1 MSRLASRLH
10 VLPRAVAGSLLRRR
24 RPQQVARILVAHH
37 LLLGDTLMLTA
48 LLSRLRQRH
57 PRAVIEMTVAPA
69 LMPLYATRPYG
80 VEALPYDPQQPRLTR
95 AVTRRGPY
103 DLALVPG
110 DNRHALLARAAGARW
125 IVAFERDT
133 PGWKNHV
140 ADQLLAWPTQPT
152 HLADIFASLAGVG
165 DETFDRTAWAAPPCA
180 AFELPATPFAV
191 LHVGAGSPLRQ
202 WRPTRWAA
210 LAQHLRMRGLQPV
223 WSAGPGETALV
234 DMIDPERRFAS
245 LAGQLDL
252 AQIWRLLAR
261 ANLLVVPDTGIAHLA
276 KIAGAPTVCLFG
288 PGSDALFGASRFWR
302 RHPFE
307 AVIEPDFPCRDQR
320 TLFKRDLPWVR
331 RCQRGTDRC
340 AAAACMDA
348 LDLQRVVD
356 ACDRLLARPA

>member
-10 VLPRAVAGSLLRRR
+10 VLPRAAAGSQLRRR
-24 RPQQVARILVAHH
+24 RPQQVARILIAHH

-48 LLSRLRQRH
+48 LLSRLRRRY

-69 LMPLYATRPYG
+69 LMPLYATRPYD
-80 VEALPYDPQQPRLTR
+80 VEALPYDPHHPGLTR

-125 IVAFERDT
+125 IVAFERDA
-133 PGWKNHV
+133 PGWKNRV
-140 ADQLLAWPTQPT
+140 ADELLAWPAQAT
-152 HLADIFASLAGVG
+152 HLADIFASLAGAG
-165 DETFDRTAWAAPPCA
+165 DESFDQAAWPAPPCA
-180 AFELPATPFAV
+180 TFELPATPFAV
-191 LHVGAGSPLRQ
+191 LHVGAGSPLRHWQ
-202 WRPTRWAA
+202 PGRWLA
-210 LAQHLRMRGLQPV
+210 LAQHLHLHGLQPV
-223 WSAGPGETALV
+223 WSASASETAMLEL
-234 DMIDPERRFAS
+234 IDPKRRFAS

-252 AQIWRLLAR
+252 AQLWRLLAG

-276 KIAGAPTVCLFG
+276 KIVGAPTVCLFG

-302 RHPFE
+302 RHAFE
-307 AVIEPDFPCRDQR
+307 AVIEADFPCRDQK
-320 TLFKRDLPWVR
+320 TLFKRELAWVR

-348 LDLQRVVD
+348 LDLQRVAA
-356 ACDRLLARPA
+356 ACDRLLARAA